1 MRLAFCCLMIS
12 NNTPDLFI
20 LDEPTNNL
28 DIHSIEIITA
38 TIRNYTGSVLLVS
51 HDEYFIK
58 ETGMKESI
66 FYNLYR
72 LKRIIQNDTYKKQP
86 MVHLLPRS
94 VITGKEKQRFLH
106 PFRRKRTHRHTG
118 RNNRT
123 HPNYARWHIRQK
135 FLHRFSDHRN
145 TGICT
150 NGVAR
155 FL

>member
-1 MRLAFCCLMIS
+1 MTHTK
-12 NNTPDLFI
+12 NNRWF
-20 LDEPTNNL
+20 
-28 DIHSIEIITA
+28 
-38 TIRNYTGSVLLVS
+38 
-51 HDEYFIK
+51 
-58 ETGMKESI
+58 I
-66 FYNLYR
+66 FYQDQL
-72 LKRIIQNDTYKKQP
+72 LLEKKNNAFSIP
-86 MVHLLPRS
+86 SGESAP
-94 VITGKEKQRFLH
+94 I
-106 PFRRKRTHRHTG
+106 RHTG

>member
-1 MRLAFCCLMIS
+1 MTHTK
-12 NNTPDLFI
+12 NNRWF
-20 LDEPTNNL
+20 
-28 DIHSIEIITA
+28 
-38 TIRNYTGSVLLVS
+38 
-51 HDEYFIK
+51 
-58 ETGMKESI
+58 I
-66 FYNLYR
+66 FYQDQL
-72 LKRIIQNDTYKKQP
+72 LLEKKNNF
-86 MVHLLPRS
+86 
-94 VITGKEKQRFLH
+94 K
-106 PFRRKRTHRHTG
+106 RKRPHRHTG